1 MGWLKRCVNESL
13 PLDSRKKTINMM
25 LSLLQTTDY
34 LRRRNGLKCLAGLI
48 LSSVLLASH
57 VRAEPAS
64 RIVKWKDDKGVTHYA
79 DSIPAEYANRESSV
93 ISKQGVT
100 VKRNK
105 PGSPQATALYMEKLE
120 QDKKDRALL
129 STFTNENEIDLAL
142 ERNLQLDQ
150 VILENLQR
158 DQAHIEKRLAASK
171 KTLALLAKNK
181 KPVPP
186 ELPLEIAN
194 NQADI
199 AQLDER
205 INTRKANIA
214 QLKQRFADDKER
226 YISLKNHD
234 EIAPAAGVPAKNP

>member
-1 MGWLKRCVNESL
+1 ML
-13 PLDSRKKTINMM
+13 PL
-25 LSLLQTTDY
+25 LQKVDNLT
-34 LRRRNGLKCLAGLI
+34 RRRHSFEQGLAGAI
-48 LSSVLLASH
+48 LLSVLLASH
-57 VRAEPAS
+57 AQAEQAS

-79 DSIPAEYANRESSV
+79 DSIPAEYASRESSV

-105 PGSPQATALYMEKLE
+105 PANPEAAALYQEKLE

-150 VILENLQR
+150 VVLENLQR
-158 DQAHIEKRLAASK
+158 DQANSEKRLATSQK
-171 KTLALLAKNK
+171 MLALLTKNK
-181 KPVPP
+181 KAVPP
-186 ELPLEIAN
+186 ELQLEIAN

-214 QLKQRFADDKER
+214 QLKQRFADDKQR
-226 YISLKNHD
+226 YISLKNRKNIND
-234 EIAPAAGVPAKNP
+234 IAPGAGVPLKNP